1 MKNFILTLLTALL
14 VCTPLS
20 TQAKNNEEKC
30 VITLL
35 DGNKI
40 SGKVVKTNNKK
51 YGPNNVSNLYSVK
64 VKEDNGNEREIS
76 ADEANSLVITYDDGT
91 EIEFMSLYAVKNFTL
106 AKNMN
111 KSGHRYFWL
120 VIQKGKNLIG
130 FASTSSITTVTGVGF
145 MNSIRSNSLAYS
157 YCKKGDEIAV
167 TYYVP
172 SVNATGGLTAD
183 IRRAFDRFP
192 KMANYIESDDFKLK
206 DFKKNPFGLLNTL
219 DDLQ

>member
-91 EIEFMSLYAVKNFTL
+91 EIEFM
-106 AKNMN
+106 
-111 KSGHRYFWL
+111 
-120 VIQKGKNLIG
+120 
-130 FASTSSITTVTGVGF
+130 
-145 MNSIRSNSLAYS
+145 
-157 YCKKGDEIAV
+157 
-167 TYYVP
+167 
-172 SVNATGGLTAD
+172 
-183 IRRAFDRFP
+183 
-192 KMANYIESDDFKLK
+192 
-206 DFKKNPFGLLNTL
+206 
-219 DDLQ
+219 

>member
-130 FASTSSITTVTGVGF
+130 SMTAQGTTPRRYVDLLASLMDLTSGSGSRCTPFVLVQ
-145 MNSIRSNSLAYS
+145 NY
-157 YCKKGDEIAV
+157 
-167 TYYVP
+167 
-172 SVNATGGLTAD
+172 
-183 IRRAFDRFP
+183 FD
-192 KMANYIESDDFKLK
+192 
-206 DFKKNPFGLLNTL
+206 
-219 DDLQ
+219 

>member
-1 MKNFILTLLTALL
+1 M
-14 VCTPLS
+14 
-20 TQAKNNEEKC
+20 
-30 VITLL
+30 

-192 KMANYIESDDFKLK
+192 KMANYIESDNFKLK
-206 DFKKNPFGLLNTL
+206 DFKKNPFGLLDTL
-219 DDLQ
+219 DNLQ